1 AARVDGARSLA
12 AVHAALTRLPRRD
25 REVLALC
32 VGEGLDHRQVAE
44 ALGVPVGT
52 VRSRLS
58 RARARL
64 RALSEEAAAERAPAR
79 HPHGS
84 ADERDDMATR
94 VVALRLAEEPR

>member
-1 AARVDGARSLA
+1 
-12 AVHAALTRLPRRD
+12 
-25 REVLALC
+25 

-64 RALSEEAAAERAPAR
+64 RALSEEAAARR
-79 HPHGS
+79 PHGR
-84 ADERDDMATR
+84 AEERDDMATR